1 LKKAVP
7 LEQVLLEPVLRLD
20 LVLRLVP
27 ELLLEALPLPV
38 VLL

>member
-20 LVLRLVP
+20 QVLRLVP